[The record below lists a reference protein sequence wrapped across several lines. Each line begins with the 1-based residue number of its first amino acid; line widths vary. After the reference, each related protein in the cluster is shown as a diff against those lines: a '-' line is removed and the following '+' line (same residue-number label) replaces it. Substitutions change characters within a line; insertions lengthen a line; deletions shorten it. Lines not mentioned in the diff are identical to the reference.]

1 MLENFYRELKMN
13 IMTSQILPINR
24 SHVDTDLIIP
34 AEFLRSVTKKGFGRH
49 LFAHLRAADNR
60 FPLNLEKYQG
70 SKIMVAG
77 MNFGCGSSRE
87 HAAWALS
94 DWGIRIIIA
103 PSFADIFHQN
113 ALNNQILPI
122 VLPEQVIEMIFAQEA
137 LQNTYEITVDLSHQT
152 VAVPSGK
159 IYPFSI
165 DPYRKE
171 CLLHGMD
178 DFDYLLSKRSQID
191 AFEQKN
197 KCSRFFDTFTVRQMV
212 NEEMTS

>member
-1 MLENFYRELKMN
+1 MN
-13 IMTSQILPINR
+13 IITSQIIPVNR

-34 AEFLRSVTKKGFGRH
+34 AEFLRSVTKKGFGLH
-49 LFAHLRAADNR
+49 LFARLRAADKS
-60 FPLNLEKYQG
+60 FPFNLDKYQS

-87 HAAWALS
+87 HAAWAIA

-122 VLPEQVIEMIFAQEA
+122 VLGEQVIEMIFKEEA
-137 LQNTYEITVDLSHQT
+137 GLATYEITVDLANQT
-152 VAVPSGK
+152 VTVPSGK
-159 IYPFSI
+159 IYSFSI

-191 AFEQKN
+191 EFEQKHKN
-197 KCSRFFDTFTVRQMV
+197 NRFFDTYTVRHLI
-212 NEEMTS
+212 NEEMSS

>member
-1 MLENFYRELKMN
+1 MN
-13 IMTSQILPINR
+13 IVTSQIIPVNR

-34 AEFLRSVTKKGFGRH
+34 AEFLRSVGKTGFGQH
-49 LFAHLRAADNR
+49 LFARLRAEDKN
-60 FPLNLEKYQG
+60 FSFNIEKYQG

-87 HAAWALS
+87 HAAWAIA
-94 DWGIRIIIA
+94 DWGISIIIA

-113 ALNNQILPI
+113 ALNNRILPI
-122 VLPEQVIEMIFAQEA
+122 VLPEQIIEMMFAEESRHA
-137 LQNTYEITVDLSHQT
+137 AYEVVVDLPNQT
-152 VAVPSGK
+152 VTVPSGG
-159 IYPFSI
+159 IYSFAI

-191 AFEQKN
+191 AFQN
-197 KCSRFFDTFTVRQMV
+197 KKQHFLNTYAVRQLI
-212 NEEMTS
+212 NEEMGP

>member
-1 MLENFYRELKMN
+1 MN
-13 IMTSQILPINR
+13 IMTSHIIPLNR
-24 SHVDTDLIIP
+24 SHIDTDLIIP
-34 AEFLRSVTKKGFGRH
+34 AEFLRSVTKKGFGQH
-49 LFAHLRAADNR
+49 LFARLRASDKN
-60 FPLNLEKYQG
+60 FPFNLEKYHG

-87 HAAWALS
+87 HAAWALA

-122 VLPEQVIEMIFAQEA
+122 VLSKQVIERIFAEEA
-137 LQNTYEITVDLSHQT
+137 EMNPYTLTVDLPHQT
-152 VAVPSGK
+152 VTFPSGD
-159 IYPFSI
+159 IDSFSI

-178 DFDYLLSKRSQID
+178 DFEYLLSKSPQID

-197 KCSRFFDTFTVRQMV
+197 KSMRFFDTSFIHHLM
-212 NEEMTS
+212 NEEVSS

>member
-1 MLENFYRELKMN
+1 MLEIFCRELKMN
-13 IMTSQILPINR
+13 IITSQIIPVNR

-34 AEFLRSVTKKGFGRH
+34 AEFLRSVTKIGFGQH
-49 LFAHLRAADNR
+49 LFARLRAADKN
-60 FPLNLEKYQG
+60 FPFNLEKYQG

-87 HAAWALS
+87 HAAWALV

-122 VLPEQVIEMIFAQEA
+122 VLSEQVIEMIFAEETRHT
-137 LQNTYEITVDLSHQT
+137 TYEITVDLSNQT
-152 VAVPSGK
+152 VTVPSGE
-159 IYPFSI
+159 IYSFSI

-197 KCSRFFDTFTVRQMV
+197 KSNRFFDTYAVRQLID
-212 NEEMTS
+212 EEISS

>member
-1 MLENFYRELKMN
+1 MLENFCKELKMN
-13 IMTSQILPINR
+13 IITSQIIPVNR
-24 SHVDTDLIIP
+24 AHVDTDLIIP
-34 AEFLRSVTKKGFGRH
+34 AEFLRSVTKKGFGQH
-49 LFAHLRAADNR
+49 LFARLRAADKS
-60 FPLNLEKYQG
+60 FPFNLEKYKD

-87 HAAWALS
+87 HAAWAIA
-94 DWGIRIIIA
+94 DWGIQIIIA

-122 VLPEQVIEMIFAQEA
+122 VLGEHVIEMIFKEEVGHA
-137 LQNTYEITVDLSHQT
+137 TYEITVDLSNQT

-159 IYPFSI
+159 FYSFSI

-178 DFDYLLSKRSQID
+178 DFDFLLSKRSQID

-197 KCSRFFDTFTVRQMV
+197 QSNRFFDTHAVRQLI
-212 NEEMTS
+212 NKEMSS

>member
-1 MLENFYRELKMN
+1 MN
-13 IMTSQILPINR
+13 IITSQIIPVNR

-34 AEFLRSVTKKGFGRH
+34 AEFLRSVTKIGFGQY
-49 LFAHLRAADNR
+49 LFARLRAADKN
-60 FPLNLEKYQG
+60 FSFNLEKYQV

-87 HAAWALS
+87 HAAWALA

-122 VLPEQVIEMIFAQEA
+122 VLSEQVIEMIFAEE
-137 LQNTYEITVDLSHQT
+137 TRHTRYEITVDLSNQT
-152 VAVPSGK
+152 VVLPSGE
-159 IYPFSI
+159 IHSFSI

-178 DFDYLLSKRSQID
+178 DFDYLVSKHSQID

-197 KCSRFFDTFTVRQMV
+197 KSKRFFDTYVVRQLI
-212 NEEMTS
+212 NEGMSS

>member
-1 MLENFYRELKMN
+1 MN
-13 IMTSQILPINR
+13 IITSQIIPVNR

-34 AEFLRSVTKKGFGRH
+34 AEFLRSVTKTGFGQH
-49 LFAHLRAADNR
+49 LFARLRTADKS
-60 FPLNLEKYQG
+60 FPFNLQKYQG
-70 SKIMVAG
+70 LKIMVAG

-87 HAAWALS
+87 HAAWALV

-122 VLPEQVIEMIFAQEA
+122 VLPEQVIETIFEEEA
-137 LQNTYEITVDLSHQT
+137 RHATYEITVDLSNQT
-152 VAVPSGK
+152 VAVPSGE
-159 IYPFSI
+159 IHYFSI

-197 KCSRFFDTFTVRQMV
+197 KSYRFFDTYAVRQLI
-212 NEEMTS
+212 NEEMSS

>member
-1 MLENFYRELKMN
+1 MLENFCRELKMN
-13 IMTSQILPINR
+13 IITSQIIPVNR

-34 AEFLRSVTKKGFGRH
+34 AKFLRSVSKKGYGQH
-49 LFAHLRAADNR
+49 LFAGLRAADKN
-60 FPLNLEKYQG
+60 FPFNLEKYKG

-87 HAAWALS
+87 HAAWALA

-122 VLPEQVIEMIFAQEA
+122 VLPEKIIEMIFAEEVRHP
-137 LQNTYEITVDLSHQT
+137 TYEITVDLSNQI
-152 VAVPSGK
+152 VVVPLGE
-159 IYPFSI
+159 IYSFSI

-171 CLLHGMD
+171 CLLNEMD
-178 DFDYLLSKRSQID
+178 DFDYLLSKHSQID

-197 KCSRFFDTFTVRQMV
+197 KSNRFFDTYAVHQLI
-212 NEEMTS
+212 NKEMSS

>member
-1 MLENFYRELKMN
+1 MN
-13 IMTSQILPINR
+13 IITSQIIPVNR

-34 AEFLRSVTKKGFGRH
+34 AEFLRSVTKKGFGQH
-49 LFAHLRAADNR
+49 LFARLRASDKS
-60 FPLNLEKYQG
+60 FPFNLEKYQG

-87 HAAWALS
+87 HAAWALA

-122 VLPEQVIEMIFAQEA
+122 ILQEHVIEMIFTKEAQHS
-137 LQNTYEITVDLSHQT
+137 TYEITVDLSNQT
-152 VAVPSGK
+152 VRIPSGE

-171 CLLHGMD
+171 CLLNGMD
-178 DFDYLLSKRSQID
+178 DFDYLLSKRYQID

-197 KCSRFFDTFTVRQMV
+197 KSNRFFDTYAVRQLI
-212 NEEMTS
+212 NEETSS

>member
-1 MLENFYRELKMN
+1 
-13 IMTSQILPINR
+13 MTSQIVPINR

-34 AEFLRSVTKKGFGRH
+34 AEFLRSVTKVGFGQH
-49 LFAHLRAADNR
+49 LFARLRTSDKK

-87 HAAWALS
+87 HAAWALA

-122 VLPEQVIEMIFAQEA
+122 ILPDQVIEKIFAEEA
-137 LQNTYEITVDLSHQT
+137 RHATYEITVDLPNQT
-152 VAVPSGK
+152 VAIPSGK
-159 IYPFSI
+159 IYSFSI

-171 CLLHGMD
+171 CLVHGMD
-178 DFDYLLSKRSQID
+178 DFDYLVSKRSQIE

-197 KCSRFFDTFTVRQMV
+197 KGNRFFDTYAVRQLI
-212 NEEMTS
+212 NEERSS